1 MKTKKTSVLLMFI
14 AVGLISMQANA
25 AQVWDIVNNSVTDT
39 RSITFPSTTTI
50 SINDILQFNSA
61 DAVSA
66 GEAAGTYVLTS
77 VVLDVNVTDMSGTFT
92 FNNTLNANGT
102 ITAASFAGSQGV
114 TFTAGANSAL
124 QSMTHVFNGGAV
136 YEMDPFEVVSDN
148 FTPALGTSP
157 NSTITTGL
165 AAYTGTGFLTGV
177 DASLAASM
185 DITVDAGIFTASFA
199 DGTADVSIT
208 YNYALVPEPTS
219 MALLALGIVALGL
232 RRRNIKA

>member
-1 MKTKKTSVLLMFI
+1 MKVITMKTKKTSVLLMFI

-124 QSMTHVFNGGAV
+124 QSMTHVFNGELFMKWIRSKLCLTISPPHWVLRLIAQSQPASPLIQGL
-136 YEMDPFEVVSDN
+136 VSLQ
-148 FTPALGTSP
+148 ALMQAWRHQWT
-157 NSTITTGL
+157 
-165 AAYTGTGFLTGV
+165 
-177 DASLAASM
+177 
-185 DITVDAGIFTASFA
+185 
-199 DGTADVSIT
+199 
-208 YNYALVPEPTS
+208 
-219 MALLALGIVALGL
+219 
-232 RRRNIKA
+232 